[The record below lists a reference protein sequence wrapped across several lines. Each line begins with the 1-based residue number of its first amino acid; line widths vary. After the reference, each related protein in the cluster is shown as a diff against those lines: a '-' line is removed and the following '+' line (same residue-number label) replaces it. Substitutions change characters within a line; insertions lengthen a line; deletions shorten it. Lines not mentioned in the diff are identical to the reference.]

1 MRKEIADYM
10 KDNRNAIILES
21 KEGLE
26 VDLYEDKYYIETKYL
41 HSHNKQYAM
50 DLATNWINKIRG
62 NNG

>member
-1 MRKEIADYM
+1 M

-41 HSHNKQYAM
+41 HSHSKEYAM
-50 DLATNWINKIRG
+50 DLATNWINKII
-62 NNG
+62 